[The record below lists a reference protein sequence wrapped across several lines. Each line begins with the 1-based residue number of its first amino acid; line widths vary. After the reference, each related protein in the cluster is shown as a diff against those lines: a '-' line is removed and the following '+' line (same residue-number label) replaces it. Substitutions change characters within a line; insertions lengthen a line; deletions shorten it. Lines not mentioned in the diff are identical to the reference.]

1 MASDATLRARMTRLA
16 LVIVLAAALLAPA
29 TALAQQGGG
38 GQSPFGPLPPPAPTP
53 APTPGE
59 EQEDP
64 LGQEEV
70 GRSTLYVIAGAL
82 LISFVAIGVF
92 ISRDARK
99 TLPRD
104 HRPERGRLRE
114 EGAHRH
120 ERKAKAKAR
129 AKGRQARAARK
140 TTRRKG
146 R

>member
-1 MASDATLRARMTRLA
+1 MTRLA

-29 TALAQQGGG
+29 TAAAQQGG

-53 APTPGE
+53 APPPP
-59 EQEDP
+59 EQDDP
-64 LGQEEV
+64 LGEDV
-70 GRSTLYVIAGAL
+70 GRTTLYVIAGAL
-82 LISFVAIGVF
+82 LIAFVAVGVF
-92 ISRDARK
+92 ISRDARRA
-99 TLPRD
+99 LPRD

-129 AKGRQARAARK
+129 AKSRQARAARK